1 MKAVITVTGI
11 DKIGI
16 IANVSVIL
24 ADNKVNIEDI
34 SQTTMQG
41 YFMMYMLVDISNM
54 SVSFNELSEKLQM
67 LKNGTA
73 QSDDGSFVPIDMS
86 SVTTEKT
93 VFAFSG
99 KSDSKIVS
107 CTINRGLHIFNNPV
121 PPFC

>member
-24 ADNKVNIEDI
+24 ADNSVNIEDI

-54 SVSFNELSEKLQM
+54 IVPFDELSDKL
-67 LKNGTA
+67 
-73 QSDDGSFVPIDMS
+73 SDKGRRMGLEIRIQKDEIFKAMH
-86 SVTTEKT
+86 SV
-93 VFAFSG
+93 
-99 KSDSKIVS
+99 
-107 CTINRGLHIFNNPV
+107 
-121 PPFC
+121 

>member
-24 ADNKVNIEDI
+24 AGSSVNIEDI

-54 SVSFNELSEKLQM
+54 TVSFEGLAAKLSDKGKEMGLEIRIQKDEIFKAM
-67 LKNGTA
+67 H
-73 QSDDGSFVPIDMS
+73 
-86 SVTTEKT
+86 SV
-93 VFAFSG
+93 
-99 KSDSKIVS
+99 
-107 CTINRGLHIFNNPV
+107 
-121 PPFC
+121 

>member
-41 YFMMYMLVDISNM
+41 YFMMYMLVDISDMN
-54 SVSFNELSEKLQM
+54 VSFNELAEKL
-67 LKNGTA
+67 
-73 QSDDGSFVPIDMS
+73 SDKGKEMGLEIRIQKDEIFKAMH
-86 SVTTEKT
+86 SV
-93 VFAFSG
+93 
-99 KSDSKIVS
+99 
-107 CTINRGLHIFNNPV
+107 
-121 PPFC
+121 